1 MGIACIVTPDTL
13 LRWYRRLVARKYDG
27 SRRRGPGRPPTQAAL
42 AKLVVRMASSNPTWG
57 YTRIRGALCNLGH
70 DLGRSTIKR
79 ILADAGI
86 EPAPERSKRTPWAT
100 FLKAHWGAIA
110 ATDFFNVEVLTMH
123 GLVRYSVLF
132 VIDLKTRCVHLAGI
146 AHDPYGAWM
155 EQVARNLTD
164 AVDGFLKDTRYL
176 FHDRDPLFTQRFVDI
191 LRVGG
196 VKTVKLPARSPDLNA
211 VAERFVLSAR
221 TECLRRVIPLGEK
234 HLRQIVAEFL
244 IHYHLERNHQ
254 GLDNQLL
261 TPLRRAN
268 GKYILA
274 AKMRGGDEVTQHVIT
289 RPGRY
294 HEVADN
300 LRVKEVMVGEGAR
313 QQRYVVCHNPREA
326 ERQRRHRERLVRQ
339 LEAELESLRQTEDG
353 CHSKR
358 ACELR
363 TSQRFGRYLRTTS
376 SGRLELDRAA
386 VRDAE
391 RYDGKW
397 VVTSNDDTLTA
408 EDMALGYKQLMR
420 VEECWRQLKS
430 GLRLRPVFHYRP
442 WRIHA
447 HVTLTV
453 FALLL
458 ERIAEIRA
466 GDTWRNLRDQLAAIK
481 VIEYEHAGARIRQTT
496 ELEPDTVALLKR
508 LRVAPP
514 PTVHEV
520 QPAGQS

>member
-1 MGIACIVTPDTL
+1 VLFGVSRDDGTVVRMNALVFQLCVSAVSGWVNRGQQQVIEYLVEENRILREQLGGQRLRLTDAQRRRLAVRAEALGRKALMGIACIVTPDTL

-57 YTRIRGALCNLGH
+57 YTRIRGALRNLGH

-261 TPLRRAN
+261 TPLPAN
-268 GKYILA
+268 SNA
-274 AKMRGGDEVTQHVIT
+274 GGSIQ
-289 RPGRY
+289 
-294 HEVADN
+294 
-300 LRVKEVMVGEGAR
+300 
-313 QQRYVVCHNPREA
+313 C
-326 ERQRRHRERLVRQ
+326 RERLGGILKYYYR
-339 LEAELESLRQTEDG
+339 EA
-353 CHSKR
+353 
-358 ACELR
+358 A
-363 TSQRFGRYLRTTS
+363 
-376 SGRLELDRAA
+376 
-386 VRDAE
+386 
-391 RYDGKW
+391 
-397 VVTSNDDTLTA
+397 
-408 EDMALGYKQLMR
+408 
-420 VEECWRQLKS
+420 
-430 GLRLRPVFHYRP
+430 
-442 WRIHA
+442 
-447 HVTLTV
+447 
-453 FALLL
+453 
-458 ERIAEIRA
+458 
-466 GDTWRNLRDQLAAIK
+466 
-481 VIEYEHAGARIRQTT
+481 
-496 ELEPDTVALLKR
+496 
-508 LRVAPP
+508 
-514 PTVHEV
+514 
-520 QPAGQS
+520 